1 MAEVTFCPNLT
12 GISGFMKNMRQ
23 TRSDIISLLGMIAT
37 FAIAYGLDAWIASL
51 RKLASQTFNPAPGM
65 LVAIVSNFI
74 MAAVLLLL
82 SWFVIFQSEAAR
94 WIAYLFIIIGAL
106 VAIFP
111 GTLFI
116 RSPSFSW
123 FRSFP
128 LTAWLRDVLF
138 VAGLGSHLFLSA
150 AFLAMIGLFALIH
163 QRRLSQ

>member
-1 MAEVTFCPNLT
+1 
-12 GISGFMKNMRQ
+12 MRH

-65 LVAIVSNFI
+65 LVAIASNFI

-116 RSPSFSW
+116 RSPSLFSW

-128 LTAWLRDVLF
+128 LTAWLRHVLF
-138 VAGLGSHLFLSA
+138 VAGPGSHFFLSA

-163 QRRLSQ
+163 QRRLSR